1 MATASFI
8 LNQYSACCLQTLVQ
22 FWLSFP
28 AYTHILT
35 AWLLCYRIAV
45 LLVAVMLL
53 KQERHRA
60 VSKLL
65 VLVSIFFSLYFWWL
79 ARLHSTRAHCT
90 GLKACF
96 IMPAT
101 ELNIFILHC
110 NLIILLV
117 YPHFIIYMKWKS
129 CMGMYSGQNC
139 PLDCTTPLFFLDV
152 SHFQC

>member
-28 AYTHILT
+28 AYSHILT

-79 ARLHSTRAHCT
+79 ARLHSTRTHCT
-90 GLKACF
+90 RLKACF